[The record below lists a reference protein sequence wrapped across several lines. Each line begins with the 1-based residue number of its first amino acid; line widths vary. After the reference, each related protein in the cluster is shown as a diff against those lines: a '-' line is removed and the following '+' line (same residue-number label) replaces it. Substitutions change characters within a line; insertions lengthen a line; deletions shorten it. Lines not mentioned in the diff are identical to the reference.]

1 MLKKNSMMLGCN
13 FFLLMISYSSKDNG
27 LFCKQE
33 KKTHIF
39 LSVKIV
45 HNW

>member
-33 KKTHIF
+33 KKNTYF
-39 LSVKIV
+39 SFSE
-45 HNW
+45 NCS